1 MKKRLISTLLVAAM
15 AVSLVACGGGDKKD
29 VAKKSDSESK
39 KSTNTDV
46 LNINLASEPA
56 YLDPALNSSVDGGCL
71 AVNSFVGLY
80 TYNKD
85 GKLVPALSDGEP
97 EISEDKTTYTLESN
111 VFDDMYTVIPTDAT
125 LAFNLDAEK
134 QNDYVKGLITA
145 GTLTFEGNTVKF
157 TAPVDAAK
165 VKELK
170 IDLYDLSLI
179 HI

>member
-80 TYNKD
+80 TYDKD
-85 GKLVPALSDGEP
+85 G
-97 EISEDKTTYTLESN
+97 N
-111 VFDDMYTVIPTDAT
+111 
-125 LAFNLDAEK
+125 
-134 QNDYVKGLITA
+134 
-145 GTLTFEGNTVKF
+145 
-157 TAPVDAAK
+157 
-165 VKELK
+165 
-170 IDLYDLSLI
+170 
-179 HI
+179 